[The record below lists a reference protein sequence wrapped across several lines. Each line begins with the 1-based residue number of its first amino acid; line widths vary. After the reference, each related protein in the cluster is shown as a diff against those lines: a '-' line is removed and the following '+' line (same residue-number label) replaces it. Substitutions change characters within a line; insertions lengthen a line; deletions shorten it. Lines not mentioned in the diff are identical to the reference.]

1 MPLLVQAV
9 IWISLCIEI
18 HFDSFITSGG
28 ACGFTR
34 MNMAYNFVS
43 SLFTEHLQENIAI
56 HHHQK
61 QDLRIMSAFAEHK
74 ILLHFTSSSS
84 KSHTSISGCRKLG
97 TTVLSRKILQVVLS
111 RKHDAKVD
119 RYITSGAC
127 KFTCMNMAYNFV
139 SSLFIEH
146 LRENVAIH
154 QKQDFRIINAIAEH
168 KIPQHLLPLHYN
180 LPDEENSALLSRKIL
195 QVGKQTKSVSCNDTA
210 NARKSA
216 CVNIRYHSQ
225 KMYTY
230 VNKSKVD
237 ESTAMSNGYGGRV
250 WKCDRRVSWGVPC
263 DRCVIGHVSSK
274 WTESR

>member
-1 MPLLVQAV
+1 VPLRNTKFFYILHPLHQNHTQVYPDA
-9 IWISLCIEI
+9 
-18 HFDSFITSGG
+18 
-28 ACGFTR
+28 
-34 MNMAYNFVS
+34 
-43 SLFTEHLQENIAI
+43 EN
-56 HHHQK
+56 
-61 QDLRIMSAFAEHK
+61 SA
-74 ILLHFTSSSS
+74 L
-84 KSHTSISGCRKLG
+84 
-97 TTVLSRKILQVVLS
+97 LSRKILQVVLS